1 MRQIILQFVI
11 YFIFCTPLCTFNYL
25 YYQNTL
31 NLSPSRDEYLKPQL
45 YFFNKCSFNF
55 NALPCFMLCT
65 YIRSRSKNNSVAN
78 VQCSF
83 VEHQKQNNLQ
93 TKSSLKFGYFVR
105 MFFGRLTVNNIR
117 TTTVDEE
124 QSNVKVGFFK
134 LNRTT
139 PQCNC

>member
-1 MRQIILQFVI
+1 MFYVVHLH
-11 YFIFCTPLCTFNYL
+11 PLPL
-25 YYQNTL
+25 
-31 NLSPSRDEYLKPQL
+31 EK
-45 YFFNKCSFNF
+45 
-55 NALPCFMLCT
+55 
-65 YIRSRSKNNSVAN
+65 NSVAN

-83 VEHQKQNNLQ
+83 VEHQKQNNLR

-105 MFFGRLTVNNIR
+105 MFFGRLTVNNIW

-139 PQCNC
+139 GKHHSVIVNSFFVCKIYPEIVYMNFLFWVFFLLKKRKENKSENNCAFLTVREKERD